1 MKDISDGFNI
11 QKEGLEKKLEHVKAK
26 FEKAHKNE
34 QELQTK
40 LDEVKRLSREETNRS
55 FTHLREEIANLT
67 RAHQELTEEHAKE
80 VTDIKNKEAETKVSL
95 QKELN
100 EKEEELL

>member
-1 MKDISDGFNI
+1 MASIFKKKV
-11 QKEGLEKKLEHVKAK
+11 QRKKLEHVKAK

-80 VTDIKNKEAETKVSL
+80 VKDKKK
-95 QKELN
+95 QGG
-100 EKEEELL
+100 